1 MSKNLKKVFE
11 AKGGDIMLAKRK
23 IIKYPLSVR
32 AEISRNRSDI
42 EAHWHDDCEF
52 IEIVGGTAE
61 VCVGLD
67 KYEAKAGDIF
77 FVSDKTAHAV
87 IRASEDFC
95 SRHLVFDDTGA
106 MRIAS
111 GNVLNSALL
120 AGSYGFDGTV
130 NEMERELG
138 EKASYYE
145 HAVTNLL
152 TMLVIDVMRGEP
164 HSRRDNAYE
173 EPTFGKLLQKI
184 EDCYEFF
191 SFEDAA
197 AFMNLS
203 PVYFS
208 AMFHKHVGM
217 TFSKYINGVRV
228 EKAVKMLQRPGIKI
242 TDVAMSCGFDTI
254 RNFNYV
260 FRKYTGHAPK
270 QIPDGYRF
278 ENGCLA
284 CATEAELSPPRK

>member
-130 NEMERELG
+130 NEIASALS

-145 HAVTNLL
+145 HLVTNLL
-152 TMLVIDVMRGEP
+152 NILVIDVMRGEP
-164 HSRRDNAYE
+164 ESRRDNAYE
-173 EPTFGKLLQKI
+173 ETTF
-184 EDCYEFF
+184 
-191 SFEDAA
+191 
-197 AFMNLS
+197 
-203 PVYFS
+203 V
-208 AMFHKHVGM
+208 
-217 TFSKYINGVRV
+217 
-228 EKAVKMLQRPGIKI
+228 
-242 TDVAMSCGFDTI
+242 
-254 RNFNYV
+254 
-260 FRKYTGHAPK
+260 
-270 QIPDGYRF
+270 
-278 ENGCLA
+278 
-284 CATEAELSPPRK
+284 